1 MTYMQVENRNVVPR
15 ARAGK
20 LHKGVE
26 PTRLTTCYMCVYA
39 TNLRLRERMGDC
51 MNENQWTQHTCVVY
65 VLPWTIHY

>member
-1 MTYMQVENRNVVPR
+1 MLVENVVPH

-20 LHKGVE
+20 LHDGGGAYRINYV
-26 PTRLTTCYMCVYA
+26 YMYVYA